1 MTADR
6 KAFPVVESNATER
19 DGQFAPNGRWIAYQS
34 DESGQFEIYLQRFS
48 AGGGRQRIS
57 TNGGTQVRW
66 RSDGGELFYIG
77 LDDRLMSVPM
87 NFKTTAEE
95 VQIGS
100 PTPLF
105 TTRIGGAVQA
115 VIRQQYLVSRD
126 GQRFLMNT
134 VPEQQTYPITLVLNW
149 KAKP

>member
-1 MTADR
+1 
-6 KAFPVVESNATER
+6 
-19 DGQFAPNGRWIAYQS
+19 
-34 DESGQFEIYLQRFS
+34 
-48 AGGGRQRIS
+48 
-57 TNGGTQVRW
+57 
-66 RSDGGELFYIG
+66 
-77 LDDRLMSVPM
+77 M